1 MIAGRVLVGALCV
14 IGSIS
19 AVDAAGPKMRVDR
32 ETHNYGTVLYGEKVV
47 EKFQFTNTG
56 DEILVVDKIRPDCSC
71 TKVEALQREIS
82 PGGMGTIVAELDTV
96 GLSQGAKR
104 SNIIVQTNDSSRPI
118 VKLSLIAHVQRQV
131 DVTPAFLAKKL
142 PAFTETI
149 SFPMK
154 ISNTSDRPV
163 TLQSVDVKG
172 AGVAATL
179 SPSSIVVPPAG
190 EVPFTIEMS
199 LSDDKGRT
207 IYAGNVLLRTDHYR
221 EQEMILRYFVQ
232 VGETR

>member
-1 MIAGRVLVGALCV
+1 
-14 IGSIS
+14 
-19 AVDAAGPKMRVDR
+19 MRVDR
-32 ETHNYGTVLYGEKVV
+32 ETHNYGTVLYGDRVI

-82 PGGMGTIVAELDTV
+82 PGGTGTIVVELDTV

-104 SNIIVQTNDSSRPI
+104 ANIVVQTNDASRPV
-118 VKLSLIAHVQRQV
+118 VKLTLIAHVQRQV
-131 DVTPAFLAKKL
+131 DVTPAFLAHKSA
-142 PAFTETI
+142 AFSDGI

-163 TLQSVDVKG
+163 TLMNIDVKG

-190 EVPFTIEMS
+190 EVSFTIEMS

-232 VGETR
+232 VGDGR